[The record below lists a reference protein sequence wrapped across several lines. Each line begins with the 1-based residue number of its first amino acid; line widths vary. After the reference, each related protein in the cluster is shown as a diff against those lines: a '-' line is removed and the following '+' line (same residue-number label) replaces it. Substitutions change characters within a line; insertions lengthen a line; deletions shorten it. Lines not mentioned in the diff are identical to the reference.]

1 MKRVA
6 IISHSVCFPRE
17 DSELSQIYPKLLQR
31 ETGCDLTLIGI
42 GGGDIRLFTD
52 QFKRIREF
60 VDIVILDFGIN
71 DAIPRALK
79 NYERYLISELG
90 IKLPDQLNVYL
101 RKFRKITHTKE
112 KKFES
117 LCTSILDCQKE
128 YEGLLK
134 NLSEPTLIVLPI
146 APIPQKIENTHPG
159 ATKNIKRFNEIFR
172 RIFDDYF
179 LETILRSELHLNSDG
194 IHLNPEGHLEVYKKL
209 STILKK

>member
-1 MKRVA
+1 MKRIA

-17 DSELSQIYPKLLQR
+17 DSELSQIYPKLLQKD
-31 ETGCDLTLIGI
+31 TDYDLTLIGI

-117 LCTSILDCQKE
+117 LCTSILDYQKE
-128 YEGLLK
+128 YEDFLK
-134 NLSEPTLIVLPI
+134 NLNAPTLIVLPI

-159 ATKNIKRFNEIFR
+159 ATKNIKSFNEIFK
-172 RIFDDYF
+172 RIFADYF
-179 LETILRSELHLNSDG
+179 LETNLQSELHLNSDG
-194 IHLNPEGHLEVYKKL
+194 IHLNPEGHFEVYKKL